1 MAATTQVRLLVW
13 TFLCKMRVCNM
24 CPHAPKT
31 CHSAGLAV
39 CSTSS
44 CARAEAA
51 TVAAVSRQ
59 ALGGHLGGISW
70 HTEDLGAWG
79 LRPAFASHR
88 LAGGLTLAVTGFE
101 LQVSGSSVS

>member
-51 TVAAVSRQ
+51 TVAAVSMPMCRALLVMGKMAEALPQ
-59 ALGGHLGGISW
+59 AGLGCS
-70 HTEDLGAWG
+70 TPRA
-79 LRPAFASHR
+79 
-88 LAGGLTLAVTGFE
+88 
-101 LQVSGSSVS
+101 